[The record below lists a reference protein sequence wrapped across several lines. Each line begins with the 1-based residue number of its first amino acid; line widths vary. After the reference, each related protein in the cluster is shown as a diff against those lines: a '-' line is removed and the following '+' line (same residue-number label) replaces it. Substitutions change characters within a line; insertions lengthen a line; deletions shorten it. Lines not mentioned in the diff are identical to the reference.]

1 VLPDGKLSRDPLGG
15 PEIKCD
21 VDTQFNFA
29 GRAERV
35 WIPGRGKIRPAAW
48 MSLDGRRQGHA
59 NRNTRGYFNKQ
70 GKPVWL
76 DVYEP
81 LQ

>member
-1 VLPDGKLSRDPLGG
+1 
-15 PEIKCD
+15 
-21 VDTQFNFA
+21 
-29 GRAERV
+29 
-35 WIPGRGKIRPAAW
+35 

>member
-1 VLPDGKLSRDPLGG
+1 MKHVGGEWWGFLGFDD
-15 PEIKCD
+15 C
-21 VDTQFNFA
+21 
-29 GRAERV
+29 RAERV